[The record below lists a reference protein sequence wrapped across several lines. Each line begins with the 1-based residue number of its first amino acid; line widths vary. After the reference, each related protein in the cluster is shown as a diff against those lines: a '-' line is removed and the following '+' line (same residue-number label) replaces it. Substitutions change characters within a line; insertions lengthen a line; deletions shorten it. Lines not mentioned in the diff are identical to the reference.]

1 MARERSRRGT
11 ARDAAGGPGADALRL
26 AETTEPNDPGDA
38 TSTSSYHIDDL
49 SDMLVELRV
58 LLPGAQL
65 LSAFLITLPFVPGF
79 RQIAG
84 FEKWLFIATL
94 VCALVSLILLSAP
107 AVQHRLL
114 WPLPDRVAF
123 KRFASYEMLAGAVML
138 SLALVLGTALV
149 VSEVFGMW
157 PGIGVAGGIAVVLG
171 LSWWVLPLV
180 IRRRR
185 TRRGAGL

>member
-11 ARDAAGGPGADALRL
+11 ARDAGADALRL
-26 AETTEPNDPGDA
+26 AESTGPGEEGDA
-38 TSTSSYHIDDL
+38 KSSSSYHIDDL

-94 VCALVSLILLSAP
+94 VCSLVSLILLSAP

-123 KRFASYEMLAGAVML
+123 KRFASYEMLAGAAML

-149 VSEVFGMW
+149 VSEVFGMG
-157 PGIGVAGGIAVVLG
+157 PGIGVAGAIAVVLG
-171 LSWWVLPLV
+171 LSWWVVPLV
-180 IRRRR
+180 IKRGRQRRR
-185 TRRGAGL
+185 TGL